1 MWAWLYIALFCVSF
15 IFVLREWMPTRL
27 SSLRVAT
34 TIRSSSGTLMMVCVT
49 EQPNML
55 NRLVLLINAHPVKPK
70 HFPLSPSAASE
81 HARSDTRQE
90 IRCIRRLGHLL
101 ASPHIPVGMYS
112 FRNPAHLPTLTPAT
126 WVLGFLVLLFQLIH
140 PHITGISLVGQIY
153 VPCRSVC
160 D

>member
-1 MWAWLYIALFCVSF
+1 MWAWLYIVLFCVSF

-49 EQPNML
+49 EQPNMQ

-70 HFPLSPSAASE
+70 HVHLSLSAASE

-101 ASPHIPVGMYS
+101 ASHTDQFKYTAPEILFTWLALAY
-112 FRNPAHLPTLTPAT
+112 PTL
-126 WVLGFLVLLFQLIH
+126 VLMLTQVSGA
-140 PHITGISLVGQIY
+140 SY
-153 VPCRSVC
+153 SN
-160 D
+160 